1 MCITFEKIYKNNE
14 ILIGIIRAGTEHK
27 YYGDPY
33 EFSTIVVIKDSIATF
48 KSAVSV
54 TKFNILGIRNK
65 LKALLKELGVK
76 EVRWERYRKSVKKL
90 THKQIMII
98 V

>member
-1 MCITFEKIYKNNE
+1 MGVTFEQIYKDSN
-14 ILIGIIRAGTEHK
+14 ILIGIIRAGAKHK
-27 YYGDPY
+27 HYGDPY
-33 EFSTIVVIKDSIATF
+33 EFSTIVIIKDSVATL
-48 KSAVSV
+48 KGAVSV
-54 TKFNILGIRNK
+54 SSFNILGIRNK
-65 LKALLKELGVK
+65 LRALLKELGVK

>member
-1 MCITFEKIYKNNE
+1 MNITFEEIYKNND
-14 ILIGIIRAGTEHK
+14 ILIGIIRTGAEHK
-27 YYGDPY
+27 GYGDPY
-33 EFSTIVVIKDSIATF
+33 EFSTIVVIKDFVAIF
-48 KSAVSV
+48 KGAVS
-54 TKFNILGIRNK
+54 TIKFNILAIRNK
-65 LKALLKELGVK
+65 LRTLLKKLGVK

>member
-1 MCITFEKIYKNNE
+1 MNITFEKIYKNNE
-14 ILIGIIRAGTEHK
+14 ILIGIIRAGAGHK
-27 YYGDPY
+27 EYGDPY
-33 EFSTIVVIKDSIATF
+33 GFSTIVVIKDSVAAF
-48 KSAVSV
+48 KGAVSV
-54 TKFNILGIRNK
+54 SNFNILGIRNK
-65 LKALLKELGVK
+65 LRTLLKELGGK

>member
-1 MCITFEKIYKNNE
+1 MSITFEEIYKNND
-14 ILIGIIRAGTEHK
+14 IIIGIIRVGAEHK
-27 YYGDPY
+27 EYGDPY
-33 EFSTIVVIKDSIATF
+33 EFSTIVVIKDSVGTF
-48 KSAVSV
+48 KGAVS
-54 TKFNILGIRNK
+54 TIKFNILGIRNK
-65 LKALLKELGVK
+65 LRTLLKELGVK